1 MVEFF
6 KTFIKKVKINENFNI
21 YFQRQY
27 YEDMENPP
35 NRTRT
40 LSNSFR
46 YVKIMKNQNQT
57 SFLSSMQNESNDLS
71 VIMKNEQKEIVQIDK
86 VMEDILQIL
95 SDVIKA
101 NLTVEI
107 KYFFYTLKKI
117 SDENR
122 INFHLLASFFFTQR
136 LLITSLIFKK

>member
-57 SFLSSMQNESNDLS
+57 SFLSSLHNESNDLS
-71 VIMKNEQKEIVQIDK
+71 VIMKNEQREIVQVDK
-86 VMEDILQIL
+86 VMEDIL
-95 SDVIKA
+95 
-101 NLTVEI
+101 
-107 KYFFYTLKKI
+107 
-117 SDENR
+117 
-122 INFHLLASFFFTQR
+122 
-136 LLITSLIFKK
+136 